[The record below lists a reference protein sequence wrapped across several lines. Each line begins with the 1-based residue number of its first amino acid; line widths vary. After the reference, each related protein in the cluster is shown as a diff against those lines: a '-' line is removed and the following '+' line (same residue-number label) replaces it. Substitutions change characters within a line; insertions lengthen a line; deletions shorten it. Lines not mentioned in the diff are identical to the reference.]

1 MDSLKKADIK
11 GKRVR
16 VTDFSGCKFVGNVE
30 YVDYQRGKLGV
41 SGTVENSQGA
51 VKSLQIFFR
60 ADITEVVVFDDS
72 PVVFAQI
79 PAADRVKAT
88 EAKSDSPSYVL
99 MPSGSEYRWGKY
111 RT

>member
-1 MDSLKKADIK
+1 M
-11 GKRVR
+11 
-16 VTDFSGCKFVGNVE
+16 TDFSGCKFVGN
-30 YVDYQRGKLGV
+30 
-41 SGTVENSQGA
+41 SQGA
-51 VKSLQIFFR
+51 LKSLQIFFR
-60 ADITEVVVFDDS
+60 ADITKIVVFDDS

-99 MPSGSEYRWGKY
+99 MPSGSEYRGGKY

>member
-60 ADITEVVVFDDS
+60 SDITEIVVFD
-72 PVVFAQI
+72 
-79 PAADRVKAT
+79 
-88 EAKSDSPSYVL
+88 VL
-99 MPSGSEYRWGKY
+99 MPSGSEYRGGKY